1 MSALVMSVYGIF
13 VKLMAGKFVVLVDG
27 LQLVVAICLMIL
39 ALMVVTHCGK
49 ELFTGKASDKDSAAV

>member
-1 MSALVMSVYGIF
+1 M
-13 VKLMAGKFVVLVDG
+13 VDG

-49 ELFTGKASDKDSAAV
+49 ELFTGKAPEKKSAAV